1 MKLSA
6 QKTPCCGRLLGF
18 CPVRRVSS
26 VKFSMKDDCM
36 TDPQIFNARD
46 ARYKKP
52 YGAVPSGTQ
61 VKLTLR
67 PPRAMGFSRALLTAR
82 FEQRADAVRT
92 VSMPWSGIE
101 GERDLFSAEL
111 DTRDYVGL
119 VWYAFR
125 LEGLD
130 GRSLE
135 LPERQL
141 TVYDG
146 AEAVPAWFGDGMT
159 YQIFPDRFCRLAVPS
174 PDGMV
179 GGRWVHCD
187 WGEEPEYRP
196 DANGEIRNRDFF
208 GGSLAG
214 VREKLPY
221 LQELGVETIYFCPIF
236 EGAENHRYGTGDYE
250 KIDPMLGDESEFSA
264 LCREAHALG
273 MRVMLDGVFNHTG
286 FVSRYFNGDGSYPG
300 LGAHQSRESPYY
312 SWFNF
317 QHWPDRYDSWWGIY
331 SLPAVNEAAPG
342 YRDYI
347 FGNRD
352 SIVRRWLRAGADG
365 WRLDVADELPDD
377 FVHGLHAAIRAE
389 KPDAVIV
396 GEVWEDG
403 SNKIAYGVR
412 RRHIWGGHC
421 DGLMNYPFRSALIAY
436 LLGGDAA
443 RFMEEMEQ
451 LRENYPPFAF
461 HGAMNALGTH
471 DTVRILT
478 LLGEGS
484 DRRECTKAWR
494 ADHRLSPEQ
503 RRLAVSRLRLGALIL
518 FAFPGSPTV
527 YYGDEAGMEGFED
540 PFNRRTFPW
549 GAEDGGLLSWF
560 KALGAARQRLAPL
573 RRGDIR
579 YIKAEGRVLAFT
591 RNLDSETV
599 LCAVNAGEEPAQ
611 VEIPWSDDP
620 LLLPPMTGRLTASP
634 GCKTRFELL

>member
-1 MKLSA
+1 
-6 QKTPCCGRLLGF
+6 
-18 CPVRRVSS
+18 
-26 VKFSMKDDCM
+26 
-36 TDPQIFNARD
+36 
-46 ARYKKP
+46 
-52 YGAVPSGTQ
+52 
-61 VKLTLR
+61 
-67 PPRAMGFSRALLTAR
+67 
-82 FEQRADAVRT
+82 
-92 VSMPWSGIE
+92 
-101 GERDLFSAEL
+101 
-111 DTRDYVGL
+111 
-119 VWYAFR
+119 
-125 LEGLD
+125 
-130 GRSLE
+130 
-135 LPERQL
+135 
-141 TVYDG
+141 
-146 AEAVPAWFGDGMT
+146 
-159 YQIFPDRFCRLAVPS
+159 
-174 PDGMV
+174 MV

-347 FGNRD
+347 FGNQGQHRPP
-352 SIVRRWLRAGADG
+352 VAAGRGGRLAARRGRRAARRLCPRPPRGHSGGRTRCRHRRRGLGGRIQQDRLRGPPPPYLG
-365 WRLDVADELPDD
+365 RTLRRSDELP
-377 FVHGLHAAIRAE
+377 LPQRADRI
-389 KPDAVIV
+389 PA
-396 GEVWEDG
+396 GRG
-403 SNKIAYGVR
+403 CG
-412 RRHIWGGHC
+412 
-421 DGLMNYPFRSALIAY
+421 PALW
-436 LLGGDAA
+436 
-443 RFMEEMEQ
+443 EEMEQ

-494 ADHRLSPEQ
+494 ADHRLFTGTAQAGSEQ
-503 RRLAVSRLRLGALIL
+503 AQAGRSDSLCLSRISHRLLRGR
-518 FAFPGSPTV
+518 G
-527 YYGDEAGMEGFED
+527 G
-540 PFNRRTFPW
+540 
-549 GAEDGGLLSWF
+549 DGGL
-560 KALGAARQRLAPL
+560 
-573 RRGDIR
+573 
-579 YIKAEGRVLAFT
+579 
-591 RNLDSETV
+591 
-599 LCAVNAGEEPAQ
+599 
-611 VEIPWSDDP
+611 
-620 LLLPPMTGRLTASP
+620 
-634 GCKTRFELL
+634 